1 MSGVRGSKEFILARK
16 EQPTTSDYQAKHI
29 QVLKGL
35 EAVRRRPAM
44 YIGSTG
50 SRGLHHLFVEVVD
63 NCIDEVLAGRADE
76 IECVLHKDDSVS
88 VTDNGSGIPVDIH
101 PEVKRPGVEVAMTML
116 HAGSKF
122 GGGAY
127 KVSGGLHGV
136 GVSVVNALSEWLVVE
151 VYRDGKVHRQ
161 RFERGR
167 PASKLEVVGKARK
180 TGTKV
185 TYRPDAQ
192 VFESIEHDPERM
204 MHRLEEL
211 SYLNG
216 GVKITFRNEKT
227 GETQV
232 FRQKHGIQAYVE
244 HINRSREPLHR
255 AIYFSRA
262 REDTEVEIALQ
273 YNTGYLEHIL
283 SYANNV
289 HTAEGG
295 THVSG
300 FKTALTRVINQY
312 ARKANLLK
320 DKDANFG
327 GEDVREGLTAVI
339 SVKLLNPQFE
349 GQTKTKLGN
358 SEIEGLVNSV
368 VGEAL
373 GEYLEEHPPVARK
386 IVEKAITASR
396 AREAARRAA
405 ELVKRKGA
413 LENANLP
420 GTLWDC
426 QERDPAKCEVF
437 LVEGKSAGGN
447 AKQGRDSRY
456 QAILPLRGVVLNVE
470 RARLDKILRNQEIAT
485 LIQALG
491 TGISEA
497 MSSGNGAENG
507 EAAESEHAKSAFDV
521 SRLRYHKIIIMA
533 DADVDGAHIRTLL
546 LTFFFRYMRELIEKG
561 YVYIA
566 QPPLYGV
573 RNGREMVYAHSDEEL
588 RQILSELKAKNPQIQ
603 RYKGLGEMN
612 PDQLAE
618 TTMDPERRRI
628 KRVTLEDAEKAS
640 ELFSVLMG
648 DAVEPRKEFIAEYA
662 REVRD
667 LDLVGA

>member
-1 MSGVRGSKEFILARK
+1 LARN
-16 EQPTTSDYQAKHI
+16 EQTASPNYQAKHI
-29 QVLKGL
+29 QVLKRL
-35 EAVRRRPAM
+35 DAVRRRPAM

-63 NCIDEVLAGRADE
+63 NCIDEVLAGRATE
-76 IECVLHKDDSVS
+76 IDAVLHEDDSIS
-88 VTDNGSGIPVDIH
+88 VTDNGSGIPVDLH
-101 PEVKRPGVEVAMTML
+101 PEVKKPGVEVAMTML

-136 GVSVVNALSEWLVVE
+136 GVSVVNALSEWLEVE
-151 VYRDGKVHRQ
+151 VYRDGKIHRQ
-161 RFERGR
+161 RFARGK
-167 PASKLEVVGKARK
+167 PTTKLEVTGKTKK

-185 TYRPDAQ
+185 TYLPDAQ
-192 VFESIEHDPERM
+192 VFESIQHEPERLT
-204 MHRLEEL
+204 HRLEEL
-211 SYLNG
+211 AYLNR
-216 GVKITFRNEKT
+216 GVKIKFSNEKT
-227 GETQV
+227 GEAVV
-232 FRQKHGIQAYVE
+232 FQEKNGIQSYVE
-244 HINRSREPLHR
+244 HLNRAKEPLHR
-255 AIYFSRA
+255 AIYFTRS

-273 YNTGYLEHIL
+273 YNSGYLENIL
-283 SYANNV
+283 SYANNI

-300 FKTALTRVINQY
+300 LKTALTRVINQY

-320 DKDANFG
+320 EKDANFSG
-327 GEDVREGLTAVI
+327 DDVREGLTVVI
-339 SVKLLNPQFE
+339 SVKLLQPQFE

-358 SEIEGLVNSV
+358 SEIEGLVNSI

-373 GEYLEEHPPVARK
+373 AEYLEEHPAVSRK
-386 IVEKAITASR
+386 IVEKSVTAAR

-405 ELVKRKGA
+405 DLVKRKGA
-413 LENANLP
+413 LENTSLP

-426 QERDPAKCEVF
+426 QERDPSKCELF

-447 AKQGRDSRY
+447 AKQGRDSKY

-470 RARLDKILRNQEIAT
+470 RARFDKMLRNQEIAT

-491 TGISEA
+491 TGVSENG
-497 MSSGNGAENG
+497 GNGDNG
-507 EAAESEHAKSAFDV
+507 SSEQARSHFDL
-521 SRLRYHKIIIMA
+521 SKLRYHKIIIMA

-546 LTFFFRYMRELIEKG
+546 LTFFFRHMQELITEG
-561 YVYIA
+561 HLFIA

-573 RNGREMVYAHSDEEL
+573 RNGKDVLYAHTDKEL
-588 RQILSELKAKNPQIQ
+588 ESILKAVKAKNPMIQ

-612 PDQLAE
+612 PDQLAD
-618 TTMDPERRRI
+618 TTMDPDKRRI
-628 KRVTLEDAEKAS
+628 KRVTLEAAETADMI
-640 ELFSVLMG
+640 FSTLMG
-648 DAVEPRKEFIAEYA
+648 DDVEPRKEFIVRYA
-662 REVRD
+662 KEARD

>member
-1 MSGVRGSKEFILARK
+1 LARK
-16 EQPTTSDYQAKHI
+16 KTSQNAEYQAKHI

-44 YIGSTG
+44 YVGSTG
-50 SRGLHHLFVEVVD
+50 PRGLHHLFVEVVD
-63 NCIDEVLAGRADE
+63 NCIDEVLAGRATE
-76 IECVLHKDDSVS
+76 IEAVLHKDDSIS
-88 VTDNGSGIPVDIH
+88 VTDNGMGIPVDLH

-136 GVSVVNALSEWLVVE
+136 GVSVVNALSEWLEVE
-151 VYRDGKVHRQ
+151 VYRDGKIHRQ
-161 RFERGR
+161 RFARGK
-167 PASKLEVVGKARK
+167 PKTKLEVKGKTKK

-185 TYRPDAQ
+185 SYKPDAGI
-192 VFESIEHDPERM
+192 FETIEHEPEKLT
-204 MHRLEEL
+204 HRLEEL
-211 SYLNG
+211 AYLNR
-216 GVKITFRNEKT
+216 GVRIRFTNEKT
-227 GETQV
+227 GEMTLFQE
-232 FRQKHGIQAYVE
+232 KHGIQAYVE
-244 HINRSREPLHR
+244 HLNRAKEPLHR
-255 AIYFSRA
+255 AIYFSRT

-273 YNTGYLEHIL
+273 YNASYLETIL
-283 SYANNV
+283 SYANNI

-300 FKTALTRVINQY
+300 LKTALTRVINQY

-320 DKDANFG
+320 GKEANFG
-327 GEDVREGLTAVI
+327 GDDVREGLTAVI
-339 SVKLLNPQFE
+339 SVKLLHPQFE

-358 SEIEGLVNSV
+358 SDIEGLVNSI

-373 GEYLEEHPPVARK
+373 GEYLEEHPSVSRK
-386 IVEKAITASR
+386 IVDKAITASR

-405 ELVKRKGA
+405 DLVKRKGA
-413 LENANLP
+413 LENTNLP

-426 QERDPAKCEVF
+426 QERDPSKCELF

-470 RARLDKILRNQEIAT
+470 RARFDKMIKNQEIAT

-491 TGISEA
+491 TGVSENG
-497 MSSGNGAENG
+497 GNGDNG
-507 EAAESEHAKSAFDV
+507 ESEHGRGLFDL
-521 SRLRYHKIIIMA
+521 SKLRYHKIIIMA

-546 LTFFFRYMRELIEKG
+546 LTFFFRHMPRLIAG
-561 YVYIA
+561 GHLYIA

-573 RNGREMVYAHSDEEL
+573 RSGQSILYAHTDAEL
-588 RQILSELKAKNPQIQ
+588 EAALKQVKAKNPTIQ

-612 PDQLAE
+612 PDQLAD
-618 TTMDPERRRI
+618 TTMDPEKRRI
-628 KRVTLEDAEKAS
+628 KQVSIEDAADADTI
-640 ELFSVLMG
+640 FSVLMG
-648 DAVEPRKEFIAEYA
+648 DQVEPRKDFIVKYA
-662 REVRD
+662 KEARD

>member
-1 MSGVRGSKEFILARK
+1 LARK
-16 EQPTTSDYQAKHI
+16 EQSSNESYRAKDI

-44 YIGSTG
+44 YIGST
-50 SRGLHHLFVEVVD
+50 SQRGLHHLFVEVVD
-63 NCIDEVLAGRADE
+63 NAVDEVLADRATE
-76 IECVLHKDDSVS
+76 INCVLHKDGSIS

-136 GVSVVNALSEWLVVE
+136 GVSVVNALSRWLEVE
-151 VYRDGKVHRQ
+151 VCRDGKVHHQ
-161 RFERGR
+161 RFERG
-167 PASKLEVVGKARK
+167 KKKTELKVIGKTKR

-185 TYRPDAQ
+185 TYMPDSEIFDSLEYD
-192 VFESIEHDPERM
+192 VERLL
-204 MHRLEEL
+204 HRLEEL
-211 SYLNG
+211 SYLNRG
-216 GVKITFRNEKT
+216 AKITFLDERT
-227 GETQV
+227 GESTIFQ
-232 FRQKHGIQAYVE
+232 QKKGIQAYVE
-244 HINRSREPLHR
+244 HLNQAREPVHSVIYFTRSR
-255 AIYFSRA
+255 
-262 REDTEVEIALQ
+262 DGTEVEIALQ
-273 YNTGYLEHIL
+273 YNAGYNELIL
-283 SYANNV
+283 SYANNI

-312 ARKANLLK
+312 ARKAGLLK
-320 DKDANFG
+320 EKDANFG

-339 SVKLLNPQFE
+339 SLKLLQPQFE

-358 SEIEGLVNSV
+358 SEIEGLINSV

-373 GEYLEEHPPVARK
+373 AEYLEEHPTAARR
-386 IVEKAITASR
+386 IVDKSVTASR

-405 ELVKRKGA
+405 DLVKRKGA
-413 LENANLP
+413 LEASGLP
-420 GTLWDC
+420 GALWDC
-426 QERDPAKCEVF
+426 QERDPSQSELF
-437 LVEGKSAGGN
+437 LVEGKSAAGS

-470 RARLDKILRNQEIAT
+470 RARLDKMLRNQEIAT

-491 TGISEA
+491 TGITENG
-497 MSSGNGAENG
+497 GNGNG
-507 EAAESEHAKSAFDV
+507 ENASSEQARSHFDV
-521 SRLRYHKIIIMA
+521 SKLRYHHIIIMA

-546 LTFFFRYMRELIEKG
+546 LTFFFRHMRQLIEEG
-561 YVYIA
+561 HIYIA

-573 RNGREMVYAHSDEEL
+573 RDGKEIVYAHTDGEL
-588 RQILSELKAKNPQIQ
+588 QQILKQVKAKSPTIQ

-612 PDQLAE
+612 ADQLAE
-618 TTMDPERRRI
+618 TTMDPARRRI
-628 KRVTLEDAEKAS
+628 KRVTMEDAERAD
-640 ELFSVLMG
+640 LIFSTLMG
-648 DAVEPRKEFIAEYA
+648 DEVEPRKNFIVKYA

>member
-1 MSGVRGSKEFILARK
+1 LARK
-16 EQPTTSDYQAKHI
+16 EKSPARDYQAKHI

-50 SRGLHHLFVEVVD
+50 ARGLHHLFVEVVD
-63 NCIDEVLAGRADE
+63 NCIDEVMAGYCTQID
-76 IECVLHKDDSVS
+76 CVLHADDSVS
-88 VTDNGSGIPVDIH
+88 VTDNGSGIPVDKH
-101 PEVKRPGVEVAMTML
+101 PVEKRPGVEVAMTVL

-136 GVSVVNALSEWLVVE
+136 GVSVVNALSEWLEVE
-151 VYRDGKVHRQ
+151 VSRDGKVHHM
-161 RFERGR
+161 RFERGK
-167 PASKLEVVGKARK
+167 PVSKLKVIGKTKK

-185 TYRPDAQ
+185 SYRPDLEI
-192 VFESIEHDPERM
+192 FEQIEHEPERLLN
-204 MHRLEEL
+204 RLEEL
-211 SYLNG
+211 AYLNG
-216 GVKITFRNEKT
+216 GVKINFTNEKT
-227 GETQV
+227 GETVTFQE
-232 FRQKHGIQAYVE
+232 KNGIQAYVE
-244 HINRSREPLHR
+244 HLNSTREPIHR
-255 AIYFSRA
+255 PIYFTRK
-262 REDTEVEIALQ
+262 RGDTEVEIALQ
-273 YNTGYLEHIL
+273 YNSGYQETIL
-283 SYANNV
+283 SYANNI

-300 FKTALTRVINQY
+300 LKTALTRAINLH

-320 DKDANFG
+320 EKDRNFVG
-327 GEDVREGLTAVI
+327 DDVREGLTVVI
-339 SVKLLNPQFE
+339 SIRLTQPQFE

-358 SEIEGLVNSV
+358 SDIEGLVNSI

-373 GEYLEEHPPVARK
+373 TDYLEEHPTVARK
-386 IVEKAITASR
+386 IVDKGVTAAR
-396 AREAARRAA
+396 ARDAARRAA
-405 ELVKRKGA
+405 DLVKRKGA
-413 LENANLP
+413 LENSNLP

-426 QERDPAKCEVF
+426 QERDASKTELF

-470 RARLDKILRNQEIAT
+470 RARFDKMLKNQEITT

-491 TGISEA
+491 AGISVHN
-497 MSSGNGAENG
+497 GNGDAGENG
-507 EAAESEHAKSAFDV
+507 DAESESGRSHLDLSK
-521 SRLRYHKIIIMA
+521 LRYGKIIIMA

-546 LTFFFRYMRELIEKG
+546 LTFFFRYMPRLIEEG
-561 YVYIA
+561 HLYIA

-573 RNGREMVYAHSDEEL
+573 RNGRDILYAHTDDEL
-588 RQILSELKAKNPQIQ
+588 AAILKQVKAKNPTIQ

-612 PDQLAE
+612 ADQLAD
-618 TTMDPERRRI
+618 TTMDPEKRRI
-628 KRVTLEDAEKAS
+628 KRVTIEDAEEAMT
-640 ELFSVLMG
+640 EADRIFSTLMG
-648 DAVEPRKEFIAEYA
+648 DAVEPRKEFIVKYA
-662 REVRD
+662 KEARD

>member
-1 MSGVRGSKEFILARK
+1 LARK
-16 EQPTTSDYQAKHI
+16 EQSSNESYQAKHI

-44 YIGSTG
+44 YIGST
-50 SRGLHHLFVEVVD
+50 SQRGLHHLFVEVVD
-63 NCIDEVLAGRADE
+63 NAVDEVLAGRATE
-76 IECVLHKDDSVS
+76 INCVLHKDGSVS
-88 VTDNGSGIPVDIH
+88 VTDNGSGIPVDTH
-101 PEVKRPGVEVAMTML
+101 PEVRRPGVEVAMTML

-136 GVSVVNALSEWLVVE
+136 GVSVVNALSEWMVVD
-151 VYRDGKVHRQ
+151 VYRDGSIHRQ
-161 RFERGR
+161 EFARGKKR
-167 PASKLEVVGKARK
+167 TDLKVVGKTKR

-185 TYRPDAQ
+185 TYLADHQ
-192 VFESIEHDPERM
+192 IFDTLDHDVERLL
-204 MHRLEEL
+204 HRLEEL
-211 SYLNG
+211 SYLNRG
-216 GVKITFRNEKT
+216 AKITFQDERT
-227 GETQV
+227 GEITV
-232 FRQKHGIQAYVE
+232 FLQKKGIQAYVE
-244 HINRSREPLHR
+244 HLNQAREPVHSVIYFTRSR
-255 AIYFSRA
+255 
-262 REDTEVEIALQ
+262 DGTEVEIALQ
-273 YNTGYLEHIL
+273 YNAGYNELIL
-283 SYANNV
+283 SYANNI

-295 THVSG
+295 AHVSG

-312 ARKANLLK
+312 ARKAALLK
-320 DKDANFG
+320 EKDANFG

-339 SVKLLNPQFE
+339 SVKLLQPQFE

-373 GEYLEEHPPVARK
+373 AEYLEEHPTAARR
-386 IVEKAITASR
+386 IVEKSITASR

-413 LENANLP
+413 LESGGLP
-420 GTLWDC
+420 GALWDC
-426 QERDPAKCEVF
+426 QERDPSQSELF
-437 LVEGKSAGGN
+437 LVEGKSAAGS

-470 RARLDKILRNQEIAT
+470 RVREDKMLRNQEIAT

-491 TGISEA
+491 TGISERT
-497 MSSGNGAENG
+497 SNGDGNGENG
-507 EAAESEHAKSAFDV
+507 SSERPRSLFDL
-521 SRLRYHKIIIMA
+521 SKLRYHRIIIMA

-546 LTFFFRYMRELIEKG
+546 LTFFFRHMRQLIEEG
-561 YVYIA
+561 HIYIA

-573 RNGREMVYAHSDEEL
+573 RDGREILYAHTDGEL
-588 RQILSELKAKNPQIQ
+588 QELVKQVKARNPSIQ

-612 PDQLAE
+612 ADQLAE
-618 TTMDPERRRI
+618 TTMDPAKRRI
-628 KRVTLEDAEKAS
+628 KRVTMEDAETAD
-640 ELFSVLMG
+640 LIFSTLMG
-648 DAVEPRKEFIAEYA
+648 DEVEPRKAFIVRYA
-662 REVRD
+662 KEVRD

>member
-1 MSGVRGSKEFILARK
+1 LARK
-16 EQPTTSDYQAKHI
+16 KTSQNGEYQAKHI

-50 SRGLHHLFVEVVD
+50 PRGLHHLFVEVVD
-63 NCIDEVLAGRADE
+63 NCIDEVLAGRATE
-76 IECVLHKDDSVS
+76 IEAVLHKDDSIS
-88 VTDNGSGIPVDIH
+88 VTDNGMGIPVDLH

-127 KVSGGLHGV
+127 KVAGGLHGV
-136 GVSVVNALSEWLVVE
+136 GVSVVNALSEWLEVE
-151 VYRDGKVHRQ
+151 VYRDGKIHRQ
-161 RFERGR
+161 RFARGK
-167 PASKLEVVGKARK
+167 PTTKLEVKGKTKK

-185 TYRPDAQ
+185 SYKPDAQ
-192 VFESIEHDPERM
+192 IFETIEHEPEKLT
-204 MHRLEEL
+204 HRLEEL
-211 SYLNG
+211 AYLNR
-216 GVKITFRNEKT
+216 GVKIRFINEKT
-227 GETQV
+227 GEMTV
-232 FRQKHGIQAYVE
+232 FQEKHGIQAYVE
-244 HINRSREPLHR
+244 HLNRAKEPLHR
-255 AIYFSRA
+255 AIYFSRS

-273 YNTGYLEHIL
+273 YNASYLETIL
-283 SYANNV
+283 SYANNI

-295 THVSG
+295 AHVSG
-300 FKTALTRVINQY
+300 LKTALTRVINQY
-312 ARKANLLK
+312 ARKANLLRE
-320 DKDANFG
+320 KDANLG
-327 GEDVREGLTAVI
+327 GDDVREGLTAVI
-339 SVKLLNPQFE
+339 SVKLLHPQFE

-358 SEIEGLVNSV
+358 SEIEGLVNSI

-373 GEYLEEHPPVARK
+373 AEFLEEHPSVSRK
-386 IVEKAITASR
+386 IVDKATTAAR

-413 LENANLP
+413 LENTNLP

-426 QERDPAKCEVF
+426 QERDPSKCELF

-470 RARLDKILRNQEIAT
+470 RARLDKMLKNQEIAT

-491 TGISEA
+491 TGISENG
-497 MSSGNGAENG
+497 GNGGNGENG
-507 EAAESEHAKSAFDV
+507 SSEHARSHFDL
-521 SRLRYHKIIIMA
+521 SKLRYHKIIIMA

-546 LTFFFRYMRELIEKG
+546 LTFFFRHMPELITQG
-561 YVYIA
+561 HLYIA

-573 RNGREMVYAHSDEEL
+573 RSGQSIVYAHSDAELEAAL
-588 RQILSELKAKNPQIQ
+588 RQVKAKNPMIQ

-612 PDQLAE
+612 PDQLAD
-618 TTMDPERRRI
+618 TTMDPEKRRI
-628 KRVTLEDAEKAS
+628 KQVSIEDAGDADTI
-640 ELFSVLMG
+640 FSVLMG
-648 DAVEPRKEFIAEYA
+648 DEVEPRKDFIVKYA
-662 REVRD
+662 KEARD